1 MKNKNKRKIDY
12 IKLATFILY
21 NIFNIMLFYILY
33 KNNINFITFLILYYS
48 TKINMMLLNNEK

>member
-1 MKNKNKRKIDY
+1 MKNKNKRKINY
-12 IKLATFILY
+12 IKLVTFILY

-33 KNNINFITFLILYYS
+33 KNNVNFTTFLILYYS

>member
-33 KNNINFITFLILYYS
+33 KNNINFTTFLILYYS
-48 TKINMMLLNNEK
+48 TKINMMLLKNEK